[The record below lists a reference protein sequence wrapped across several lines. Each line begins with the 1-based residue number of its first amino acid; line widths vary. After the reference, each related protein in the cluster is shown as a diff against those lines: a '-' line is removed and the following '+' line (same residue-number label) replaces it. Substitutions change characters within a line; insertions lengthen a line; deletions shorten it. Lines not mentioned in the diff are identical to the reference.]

1 MEVVTLRHDDTAG
14 SPPRYEAPVI
24 ADLGSLAAITAGCV
38 GGIPADSKVG
48 ADTQTF
54 PADSGLF
61 CGP

>member
-1 MEVVTLRHDDTAG
+1 MHTKTQG
-14 SPPRYEAPVI
+14 SRPYERPAI
-24 ADLGSLAAITAGCV
+24 TDHGSLAELTAGCV
-38 GGIPADSKVG
+38 GGVPEDSLAG